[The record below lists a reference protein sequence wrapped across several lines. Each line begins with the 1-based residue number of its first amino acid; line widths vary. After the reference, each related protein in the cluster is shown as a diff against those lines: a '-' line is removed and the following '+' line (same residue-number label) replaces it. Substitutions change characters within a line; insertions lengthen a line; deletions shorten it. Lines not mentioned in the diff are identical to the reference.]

1 MQTDAGREG
10 ARACCWCRNRLCLA
24 FSFPAQSNILMWFFF
39 LLLFI
44 TAVFSVS
51 LYYSCMW
58 GCLCITRLSVTLP
71 LRVMIETQT
80 QQKLK
85 GIKVFSYCSRTGL
98 LRLPFCKNTL
108 KLNRQKL
115 KKKVYI
121 YLKTETVCVC
131 CFCGLLLHLCNVNKM
146 QMSSFLSLSNEFMP
160 DLIAIAPATA
170 VAALRW
176 AGVFINSGLA
186 AVTEPLLHHS
196 SVLALCCTHQLTSTV
211 LCTWGAAVTLTHV
224 AN

>member
-1 MQTDAGREG
+1 
-10 ARACCWCRNRLCLA
+10 
-24 FSFPAQSNILMWFFF
+24 
-39 LLLFI
+39 
-44 TAVFSVS
+44 
-51 LYYSCMW
+51 MW

-71 LRVMIETQT
+71 FRVMIETQT

-85 GIKVFSYCSRTGL
+85 GIKVFSYSSRTGL
-98 LRLPFCKNTL
+98 LRLPLCKNTL
-108 KLNRQKL
+108 KLNRQKF

-131 CFCGLLLHLCNVNKM
+131 CFCGLLLNLCNVNKM

-196 SVLALCCTHQLTSTV
+196 SVLALCCAHQLTSTV